1 MQEDGLQV
9 LFEKAGGAEKGAEA
23 ACGDG
28 HQHGIIFKRHTT
40 VFAMAPVNEE
50 DYTPESLPGLK
61 MCFWWFLSLL
71 GVGVTNIRKIEPLA
85 EEAGPAEEAV
95 SARVPP
101 NELFL
106 PQSSKTSTGEKSSR
120 KRISISRSLRNTEL
134 APPLNFTRRGRRE
147 SYL

>member
-1 MQEDGLQV
+1 
-9 LFEKAGGAEKGAEA
+9 
-23 ACGDG
+23 
-28 HQHGIIFKRHTT
+28 
-40 VFAMAPVNEE
+40 MAPVNEE

-134 APPLNFTRRGRRE
+134 APPLNFTRRGRRV